1 MRLLRLFTALFFI
14 ACSADAQNAPVGT
27 WTSHL
32 PYNNVIS
39 IATDGKMLYAASEI
53 SFFTYDPASGEMDA
67 YSKTEGMSDVDM
79 AWVAHDRTTGYTI
92 LTYKNGNIDLF
103 KDRNFYNIPD
113 FKQRVINGA
122 KEINGIYTE
131 NGLAYI
137 STSIGI
143 IVVNLAKREIKETYE
158 FIQNEITV
166 PVLAFAASEQ
176 YFYANTGSGIYRI
189 NRNSPS
195 PQVFSLWQKISDKV
209 LPDAAVAQ
217 NIFFAANQDSL
228 YKAQGDS
235 LIGVMSLGQGGDH
248 IDEGNGYLL
257 ICSYGAVEGY
267 NAATW
272 SKDVYNYQYTDTRQ
286 AVLLNDGNMW
296 VADYYKGIAKSQDN
310 ISYVKPNGPSGLSS
324 YDIYA
329 YDRNVL
335 VAHGAV
341 SDNWVF
347 RYNTEGFS
355 EYKDGQWINYNM
367 QNFPFL
373 SNFYDF
379 ITITK
384 DRNDGTIYAGSF
396 ISGLLVLNA
405 DGTHQQLAQNSPI
418 LESVNVNPGTW
429 SVAGLVLDENRTLWV
444 NNFGTINNELAAKT
458 ADNNWYK
465 FNPSV
470 FGGYPGGGTNI
481 IIDDIGQ
488 KWYVSPRGGGVV
500 VYNDNGTIEDKTDD
514 ATRQLMAGAGAGNLP
529 DNDVYSIAKD
539 KNNAIWIGTRAG
551 IAIVNCTEVAAT
563 SQCDA
568 EQPTVQ
574 FDQFAGKL
582 FATEIVYAI
591 AVDGANR
598 KWVGT
603 ASGVWLLSPSGEEIV
618 SRFTE
623 ENSPLPSNVIK
634 KITIDPVSGDVYI
647 GTEKGLVCYRG
658 TATDGGEKNEEQLIT
673 FPNPVPSGY
682 GGTIAIKGFVENADV
697 RITDISGQL
706 VYRTTALGGQA
717 VWNGMDYKGRR
728 PQSGVYLVFA
738 TNKDGTEKT
747 TGKIVFMQ

>member
-14 ACSADAQNAPVGT
+14 TCSADAQNAPVGT

-32 PYNNVIS
+32 PYNDVIS
-39 IATDGKMLYAASEI
+39 IATDGRMLYAASEI
-53 SFFTYDPASGEMDA
+53 SFFTYDPASGALDA
-67 YSKTEGMSDVDM
+67 YSKTQGMSDVDM

-113 FKQRVINGA
+113 FKLRVINGT
-122 KEINGIYTE
+122 KDVNGVYTE

-137 STSIGI
+137 STSVGI
-143 IVVNLAKREIKETYE
+143 IVVNLEKKEIKETYE
-158 FIQNEITV
+158 FIQNEITI
-166 PVLAFAASEQ
+166 PVFAFAANNQ
-176 YFYANTGSGIYRI
+176 YFFANTGSGIYRI

-209 LPDAAVAQ
+209 LPDAVVEQ

-228 YKAQGDS
+228 FKAQGDS
-235 LIGVMSLGQGGDH
+235 LVGLMSLGGGGDH
-248 IDEGNGYLL
+248 IDAGNGYLL
-257 ICSYGAVEGY
+257 VSSYGTVEGY
-267 NAATW
+267 NATTW
-272 SKDVYNYQYTDTRQ
+272 SKDVYNYKFTDTRQ
-286 AVLLNDGNMW
+286 SVLLTDGSLW
-296 VADYYKGIAKSQDN
+296 VADYTKGIAKGQDN

-341 SDNWVF
+341 SDNWVYRF
-347 RYNTEGFS
+347 NTDGFS
-355 EYKDGQWINYNM
+355 EYKDGQWVNYNSR
-367 QNFPFL
+367 NYPYLNAFT
-373 SNFYDF
+373 DF

-396 ISGLLVLNA
+396 ISGLLILKA
-405 DGTHQQLAQNSPI
+405 DGTHQQLKEGSPI
-418 LESVNVNPGTW
+418 LESTLMNPGTW
-429 SVAGLVLDENRTLWV
+429 AVGGLVLDDNNTLWV
-444 NNFGTINNELAAKT
+444 NNFGTTNELAAKT
-458 ADNNWYK
+458 LDNTWHK
-465 FNPSV
+465 FNLPYNTV
-470 FGGYPGGGTNI
+470 YPGGGAHI

-488 KWYVSPRGGGVV
+488 KWYVSPRGSGVI
-500 VYNDNGTIEDKTDD
+500 VYNDNGTLEDKTDD
-514 ATRQLMAGAGAGNLP
+514 ASRQLLAGAGAGNLP
-529 DNDVYSIAKD
+529 DNDVYAIAKD

-551 IAIVNCTEVAAT
+551 IGIVNCTEVVT
-563 SQCDA
+563 TNQCDA
-568 EQPTVQ
+568 EQPIVQ
-574 FDQFAGKL
+574 FDQFAGVL
-582 FATEIVYAI
+582 FGTEIVYAI

-603 ASGVWLLSPSGEEIV
+603 ANGVWLLSPSGEEIV
-618 SRFTE
+618 SRFTA

-634 KITIDPVSGDVYI
+634 KITIDPISGDVYI

-658 TATDGGEKNEEQLIT
+658 TATDGGETNEEQLLT
-673 FPNPVPSGY
+673 FPNPVPTGY
-682 GGTIAIKGFVENADV
+682 SGTIAIKGFVENADV

-706 VYRTTALGGQA
+706 VYRTTAFGGQA
-717 VWNGMDYKGRR
+717 VWNGLDYKGRR